1 MREGNRASSSP
12 GLFMIGIAAIFL
24 AGFFL
29 LVIFGAQSYRNT
41 VAGQEENM
49 NRRALLSTL
58 STAARAGDRS
68 GAVTVRREGA
78 YAPVL
83 VIEDGESG
91 YATLIYQYGGELL
104 EDYARA
110 DAEPS
115 PERSQLIGETERFEI
130 SSWDSVIELRTD
142 AGRVLFHPRSGGGA
156 A

>member
-1 MREGNRASSSP
+1 
-12 GLFMIGIAAIFL
+12 MIGIAAIFL

-49 NRRALLSTL
+49 NRRALQSALSA
-58 STAARAGDRS
+58 AARACDRS

-83 VIEDGESG
+83 VIADGESG
-91 YATLIYQYGGELL
+91 YATLIYHSDGKLM
-104 EDYARA
+104 EDYARL

-115 PERSQLIGETERFEI
+115 PERSQLIGETASFALDNR
-130 SSWDSVIELRTD
+130 DGLIELRTD
-142 AGRVLFHPRSGGGA
+142 AGRAIFHPRSGGEA
-156 A
+156 P